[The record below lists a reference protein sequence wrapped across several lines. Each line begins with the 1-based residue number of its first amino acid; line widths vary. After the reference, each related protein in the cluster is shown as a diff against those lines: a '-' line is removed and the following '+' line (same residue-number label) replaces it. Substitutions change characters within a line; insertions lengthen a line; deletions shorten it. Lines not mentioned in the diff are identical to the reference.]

1 MFKVRWSKFL
11 AASAAAVSMSAMAA
25 EPSQAEIEKALRL
38 MIAEANVDERILPTI
53 HSVKKLAIN
62 AQPLEKVKSVQ

>member
-1 MFKVRWSKFL
+1 
-11 AASAAAVSMSAMAA
+11 MSAMAA